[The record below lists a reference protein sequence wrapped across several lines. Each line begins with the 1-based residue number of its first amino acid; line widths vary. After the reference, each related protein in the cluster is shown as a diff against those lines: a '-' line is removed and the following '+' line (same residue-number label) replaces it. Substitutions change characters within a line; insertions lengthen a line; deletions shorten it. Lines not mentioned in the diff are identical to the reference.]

1 MKRAGRALA
10 AALLATCAACA
21 AETAEP
27 AARNT
32 GTSADAGVKETP
44 VPPGAAG
51 NDGREDSASMCFASC
66 QNVAFSCKGTGG
78 AKQLAFI
85 AQLAF
90 EMPGCKGTFAEGTSA
105 DSSSASGVAL
115 AVDCSTRKVCLGA
128 SPGADPSTCA
138 QGTFSAF
145 SFAFPLASASG
156 ATVVCTRE

>member
-1 MKRAGRALA
+1 MRRAAT
-10 AALLATCAACA
+10 LLATLLLAACA

-27 AARNT
+27 TTRNT
-32 GTSADAGVKETP
+32 GSTTDAGSAEPP

-51 NDGREDSASMCFASC
+51 NDGREDSASMCFAAC

-78 AKQLAFI
+78 AKQLAFV

-90 EMPGCKGTFAEGTSA
+90 EMPGCKGTFAEGTS
-105 DSSSASGVAL
+105 SSPSAASGVTL
-115 AVDCSTRKVCLGA
+115 AVDCSTRNVCLGA
-128 SPGADPSTCA
+128 SAGADPSTCEK
-138 QGTFSAF
+138 GTFSAF